1 MLKTGTNPPI
11 NSYKRLPILK
21 LIRTKGPRRSNRAA
35 LRSIRQ
41 TVGWQII
48 LLVGLILTGPRVA
61 SSEIYLNE
69 AQSFVDMQ
77 RDNYNVMLTGQG
89 RLKRACS
96 VPLDSVAR
104 TNVPLP
110 DLVAL
115 SAELDAES
123 ERFNSRASAR
133 YSAAKRDEALQ
144 CKNPLGKVLEL
155 FGAKSAC
162 SEAGETTLTRQNI
175 LRVSAEW
182 DRLLE
187 SQTKVLTDARELEAS
202 GCLSAG
208 FTSKLTQAYRDSV
221 RPQGVPL
228 GALFD
233 RWTSDQ

>member
-1 MLKTGTNPPI
+1 M
-11 NSYKRLPILK
+11 
-21 LIRTKGPRRSNRAA
+21 
-35 LRSIRQ
+35 
-41 TVGWQII
+41 
-48 LLVGLILTGPRVA
+48 LLVGLIVVGPPLVA
-61 SSEIYLNE
+61 SEIYKNE
-69 AQSFVDMQ
+69 AQRFIDMQ
-77 RDNYNVMLTGQG
+77 RDNYNVMLTGQS

-104 TNVPLP
+104 ANVPLP
-110 DLVAL
+110 DLIAIA
-115 SAELDAES
+115 AELDAES
-123 ERFNSRASAR
+123 ERFSSRASAR

-162 SEAGETTLTRQNI
+162 TEAGELTVSRQQI
-175 LRVSAEW
+175 LKLAAEW

-187 SQTKVLTDARELEAS
+187 SQLKVLTDARELEAS

-233 RWTSDQ
+233 RWTSEQ

>member
-1 MLKTGTNPPI
+1 MI
-11 NSYKRLPILK
+11 VWRLM
-21 LIRTKGPRRSNRAA
+21 
-35 LRSIRQ
+35 
-41 TVGWQII
+41 
-48 LLVGLILTGPRVA
+48 LLVGLIVVGPPLVA
-61 SSEIYLNE
+61 SEIYKNE
-69 AQSFVDMQ
+69 AQRFIDMQ
-77 RDNYNVMLTGQG
+77 RDNYNVMLTGQS

-104 TNVPLP
+104 TTVPLP

-115 SAELDAES
+115 AAELDAES
-123 ERFNSRASAR
+123 ERFSSRASAR

-162 SEAGETTLTRQNI
+162 TEAGELTVSRQQI
-175 LRVSAEW
+175 LKLAAEW
-182 DRLLE
+182 DRLVE
-187 SQTKVLTDARELEAS
+187 SQIKVLTDARELEAS

-233 RWTSDQ
+233 RWTSEQ

>member
-1 MLKTGTNPPI
+1 M
-11 NSYKRLPILK
+11 
-21 LIRTKGPRRSNRAA
+21 
-35 LRSIRQ
+35 
-41 TVGWQII
+41 
-48 LLVGLILTGPRVA
+48 LVGLIVVGPPLVA
-61 SSEIYLNE
+61 SEIFKNE
-69 AQSFVDMQ
+69 AQRFIDMQ
-77 RDNYNVMLTGQG
+77 RDNYNVMLTGQS

-115 SAELDAES
+115 AAELDAES
-123 ERFNSRASAR
+123 ERFSSRASAR

-162 SEAGETTLTRQNI
+162 TEAGELTVSRRQI
-175 LRVSAEW
+175 LKLAAEW
-182 DRLLE
+182 DRLVE
-187 SQTKVLTDARELEAS
+187 SQLKVLTDARELEAS

-233 RWTSDQ
+233 RWTSEQ

>member
-1 MLKTGTNPPI
+1 MW
-11 NSYKRLPILK
+11 R
-21 LIRTKGPRRSNRAA
+21 
-35 LRSIRQ
+35 
-41 TVGWQII
+41 VM
-48 LLVGLILTGPRVA
+48 LLVGLIVVGPPLVA
-61 SSEIYLNE
+61 SEIYKNE
-69 AQSFVDMQ
+69 AQRFIDMQ
-77 RDNYNVMLTGQG
+77 RDNYNVMLTGQS

-104 TNVPLP
+104 ANVPLP
-110 DLVAL
+110 DLIAL
-115 SAELDAES
+115 AAELDAES
-123 ERFNSRASAR
+123 ERFSSRASAR

-162 SEAGETTLTRQNI
+162 TEAGELTVSRQQI
-175 LRVSAEW
+175 LKLAAEW

-187 SQTKVLTDARELEAS
+187 SQLKVLTDARELEAS

-233 RWTSDQ
+233 RWTSEQ

>member
-1 MLKTGTNPPI
+1 MW
-11 NSYKRLPILK
+11 RLM
-21 LIRTKGPRRSNRAA
+21 
-35 LRSIRQ
+35 
-41 TVGWQII
+41 
-48 LLVGLILTGPRVA
+48 LLVGLIVVGPPLVA
-61 SSEIYLNE
+61 SEIYRNE
-69 AQSFVDMQ
+69 AQRFIDMQ
-77 RDNYNVMLTGQG
+77 RDNYNVMLTGQS

-115 SAELDAES
+115 AAELDAES
-123 ERFNSRASAR
+123 ERFSSRASAR

-162 SEAGETTLTRQNI
+162 TEAGELTVSRQQI
-175 LRVSAEW
+175 LKLAAEW

-187 SQTKVLTDARELEAS
+187 SQLKVLTDARELEAS

-233 RWTSDQ
+233 RWTSEQ

>member
-1 MLKTGTNPPI
+1 MIWWVL
-11 NSYKRLPILK
+11 LL
-21 LIRTKGPRRSNRAA
+21 LA
-35 LRSIRQ
+35 L
-41 TVGWQII
+41 TV
-48 LLVGLILTGPRVA
+48 TGPHVA
-61 SSEIYLNE
+61 ASEIYLNE
-69 AQSFVDMQ
+69 AQRFIDMQ

-96 VPLDSVAR
+96 VPLDNVAR
-104 TNVPLP
+104 TTVPLP
-110 DLVAL
+110 GLVSLAG
-115 SAELDAES
+115 ELDTES
-123 ERFNSRASAR
+123 QRFTSRASVR

-144 CKNPLGKVLEL
+144 CKNPIGKVLEL

-162 SEAGETTLTRQNI
+162 SEAGEATLTRQKI

-182 DRLLE
+182 DRLLD
-187 SQTKVLTDARELEAS
+187 SQLKVLTDARELEAS

-221 RPQGVPL
+221 RPQGEPL

>member
-1 MLKTGTNPPI
+1 MW
-11 NSYKRLPILK
+11 RLM
-21 LIRTKGPRRSNRAA
+21 
-35 LRSIRQ
+35 
-41 TVGWQII
+41 
-48 LLVGLILTGPRVA
+48 LLVGLIVVGPPLVA
-61 SSEIYLNE
+61 SEIFKNE
-69 AQSFVDMQ
+69 AQRFIDMQ
-77 RDNYNVMLTGQG
+77 RDNYNVMLTGQS

-115 SAELDAES
+115 AAELDAES
-123 ERFNSRASAR
+123 ERFSSRASAR

-162 SEAGETTLTRQNI
+162 TEAGELTVSRRQI
-175 LRVSAEW
+175 LKLAAEW
-182 DRLLE
+182 DRLVE
-187 SQTKVLTDARELEAS
+187 SQLKVLTDARELEAS

-233 RWTSDQ
+233 RWTSEQ

>member
-1 MLKTGTNPPI
+1 MW
-11 NSYKRLPILK
+11 RLM
-21 LIRTKGPRRSNRAA
+21 
-35 LRSIRQ
+35 
-41 TVGWQII
+41 
-48 LLVGLILTGPRVA
+48 LLVGLIVVGPPLVA
-61 SSEIYLNE
+61 SEIYRNE
-69 AQSFVDMQ
+69 AQRFIDMQ
-77 RDNYNVMLTGQG
+77 RDNYNVMLTGQS

-115 SAELDAES
+115 AAELDAES
-123 ERFNSRASAR
+123 ERFSTRASAR

-162 SEAGETTLTRQNI
+162 TEAGELTVSRQQI
-175 LRVSAEW
+175 LKLAAEW

-187 SQTKVLTDARELEAS
+187 SQLKVLTDARELEAS

-233 RWTSDQ
+233 RWTSEQ

>member
-1 MLKTGTNPPI
+1 M
-11 NSYKRLPILK
+11 KRIQPK
-21 LIRTKGPRRSNRAA
+21 GAPRGSRAVFRRTRQATVWRALLLLGLMVSGP
-35 LRSIRQ
+35 Q
-41 TVGWQII
+41 V
-48 LLVGLILTGPRVA
+48 VA
-61 SSEIYLNE
+61 SEIYLNE
-69 AQSFVDMQ
+69 ARRFVDMQ

-96 VPLDSVAR
+96 VPLDSVTR
-104 TNVPLP
+104 TTVPLP
-110 DLVAL
+110 DLSSLASQL
-115 SAELDAES
+115 EAES
-123 ERFNSRASAR
+123 DRFSSRASAR

-144 CKNPLGKVLEL
+144 CKNPIGKVLEL

-162 SEAGETTLTRQNI
+162 SEAGEATLTRQKI
-175 LRVSAEW
+175 LRISAEW
-182 DRLLE
+182 DRLLD
-187 SQTKVLTDARELEAS
+187 SQIQVLADARELEAS

>member
-1 MLKTGTNPPI
+1 MW
-11 NSYKRLPILK
+11 RLM
-21 LIRTKGPRRSNRAA
+21 
-35 LRSIRQ
+35 
-41 TVGWQII
+41 
-48 LLVGLILTGPRVA
+48 LLVGLIVVGPPLVA
-61 SSEIYLNE
+61 SEIFKNE
-69 AQSFVDMQ
+69 AQRFIDMQ
-77 RDNYNVMLTGQG
+77 RDNYNVMLTGQS

-110 DLVAL
+110 DLIAL
-115 SAELDAES
+115 AAELDAES
-123 ERFNSRASAR
+123 ERFSSRASAR

-162 SEAGETTLTRQNI
+162 TEAGELTVSSQQI
-175 LRVSAEW
+175 LKLAAEW

-187 SQTKVLTDARELEAS
+187 SQLKVLTDARELEAS

-233 RWTSDQ
+233 RWTSEQ

>member
-1 MLKTGTNPPI
+1 MW
-11 NSYKRLPILK
+11 RL
-21 LIRTKGPRRSNRAA
+21 
-35 LRSIRQ
+35 
-41 TVGWQII
+41 I
-48 LLVGLILTGPRVA
+48 LLVGLIVVGPPLVA
-61 SSEIYLNE
+61 SEIFKNE
-69 AQSFVDMQ
+69 AQRFIDMQ
-77 RDNYNVMLTGQG
+77 RDNYNVMLTGQS

-115 SAELDAES
+115 AAELDAES
-123 ERFNSRASAR
+123 ERFSSRASAR

-162 SEAGETTLTRQNI
+162 TEAGELTVSRQQI
-175 LRVSAEW
+175 LKLAAEW
-182 DRLLE
+182 DRLVE
-187 SQTKVLTDARELEAS
+187 SQIKVLTDARELEAS

-233 RWTSDQ
+233 RWTSEQ

>member
-1 MLKTGTNPPI
+1 M
-11 NSYKRLPILK
+11 
-21 LIRTKGPRRSNRAA
+21 
-35 LRSIRQ
+35 
-41 TVGWQII
+41 
-48 LLVGLILTGPRVA
+48 LLVGLIVVGPPLVA
-61 SSEIYLNE
+61 SEIFKNE
-69 AQSFVDMQ
+69 AQRFIDMQ
-77 RDNYNVMLTGQG
+77 RDNYNVMLTGQS

-115 SAELDAES
+115 AAELDAES
-123 ERFNSRASAR
+123 ERFSSRASAR

-162 SEAGETTLTRQNI
+162 TEAGELTVSRQQI
-175 LRVSAEW
+175 LKLAAEW
-182 DRLLE
+182 DRLVE
-187 SQTKVLTDARELEAS
+187 SQIKVLTDARELEAS

-233 RWTSDQ
+233 RWTSEQ